1 MRYAIGIYTH
11 TPYKV
16 LIKLREAREFLV
28 EKSLQSINQSDST
41 KTIFTLRGKAT
52 TYLLRNICSNNL
64 SQKFIE
70 IKTYRTITEKIIVV
84 VVHTDT
90 LL

>member
-28 EKSLQSINQSDST
+28 EKSLQSISQSDST
-41 KTIFTLRGKAT
+41 KTIFTLRGEAT
-52 TYLLRNICSNNL
+52 TYYEPFAQIIYQAINLLRL
-64 SQKFIE
+64 KLTE
-70 IKTYRTITEKIIVV
+70 RLRKTQ
-84 VVHTDT
+84 T
-90 LL
+90 LFFKKNVM

>member
-28 EKSLQSINQSDST
+28 EKSLQSISQSDST
-41 KTIFTLRGKAT
+41 KTIITLRGKAT
-52 TYLLRNICSNNL
+52 TYYETFAQIIYQAINLLS
-64 SQKFIE
+64 
-70 IKTYRTITEKIIVV
+70 
-84 VVHTDT
+84 
-90 LL
+90 

>member
-11 TPYKV
+11 TPNKV

-28 EKSLQSINQSDST
+28 EKSLQSISHTEST

-52 TYLLRNICSNNL
+52 TYYETFAQIIYQAKNLLR
-64 SQKFIE
+64 
-70 IKTYRTITEKIIVV
+70 
-84 VVHTDT
+84 
-90 LL
+90 